1 MTLTPLSPAK
11 LAHMAANR
19 AIMRQGRM
27 VGVAAVYRTAYGGYQ
42 AVSLQITLKQ
52 VDSADPLV
60 RDQTEKMVNEYLA
73 EVPLSDADGRPLD
86 PRAIAYLA
94 LTGGATD
101 DASVAAAWKLEITSY
116 RRVGFGA
123 VPSEPATCRTG
134 RSATAGCWS

>member
-1 MTLTPLSPAK
+1 MTLTPLTPAK
-11 LAHMAANR
+11 IAHMAANR

-60 RDQTEKMVNEYLA
+60 RDQTEKTINEYLA
-73 EVPLSDADGRPLD
+73 ELDIGVD
-86 PRAIAYLA
+86 PRPIAYLA

-101 DASVAAAWKLEITSY
+101 DASVAAAWRLEVLSY

-123 VPSEPATCRTG
+123 VPSEPATVQDGPIGDRWLLEL
-134 RSATAGCWS
+134 RRMR